1 MKRSYIPGT
10 DSQIVGL
17 NLFAGG
23 GGGCGRHNNRSLS
36 DISSCSK
43 KLFAFFCI
51 IFCSRRPTFFAFA
64 SIVYLLYISI
74 KSRLK
79 NLFLSFSARNAQ
91 HFLPSYR
98 LSSSYTYQENR
109 VSTSRF
115 FVSFSARY
123 PYHFLTSYRL
133 SISYAYRENRVWK
146 QRFLSFSAKDVQHF
160 LPLYRLTIS
169 YTYRENWLKNIF
181 FTDLSLFK

>member
-1 MKRSYIPGT
+1 MVYLLYISIKSRLKKTVFLSFSAGNAQHFLPSYRLSSSYT
-10 DSQIVGL
+10 YQENHVL
-17 NLFAGG
+17 NVLETFNIFA
-23 GGGCGRHNNRSLS
+23 L
-36 DISSCSK
+36 I
-43 KLFAFFCI
+43 
-51 IFCSRRPTFFAFA
+51 
-64 SIVYLLYISI
+64 SIVTLLYISI